1 MKYWKS
7 GLFDRIILA
16 VEEIDPHAEVTN
28 IIRASI

>member
-7 GLFDRIILA
+7 GLFGRIILA
-16 VEEIDPHAEVTN
+16 VEQIDPHAEVTN